1 MMDRFQQTVVIAEAD
16 LAGPVIGFH
25 LDPKRVTF
33 RVFYTPGQA
42 RFISEWAAELIKR
55 SEKPLLIFPAGFF
68 TAENFAVGL
77 IASDGHRYG
86 EAIGIGGV
94 FVVQDGRPEIRWLEP
109 QPVAPGE
116 KFDQAVQ
123 AFPVYVSR
131 GVIPPLNQHE
141 TRAPR
146 TVIVETRAGDYLWL
160 ISPTDLFRTVDLAQW
175 LIDSDLDVYNALN
188 LDGGRSAGYWAGRD
202 DFMDTR
208 VPLPA
213 VIAVYA
219 K

>member
-1 MMDRFQQTVVIAEAD
+1 MDRFQQKVAIADAN
-16 LAGPVIGFH
+16 LTGPVIGFH
-25 LDPKRVTF
+25 LDPKRVVF
-33 RVFYTPGQA
+33 RVFYAPGRAQ
-42 RFISEWAAELIKR
+42 FISEWAVDLIQR
-55 SEKPLLIFPAGFF
+55 GEKPLLIFPAGFF
-68 TAENFAVGL
+68 TAEHFALGL
-77 IASDGHRYG
+77 LVADGYRYG

-109 QPVAPGE
+109 QPVRPGE
-116 KFDQAVQ
+116 SFDQAVQ

-131 GVIPPLNQHE
+131 GVIPPLNEHQ

-146 TVIVETRAGDYLWL
+146 TVIVETRAGDFIWL
-160 ISPTDLFRTVDLAQW
+160 ISPTDLFRTVDLARW
-175 LIDSDLDVYNALN
+175 LIDSDLEVYNALN
-188 LDGGRSAGYWAGRD
+188 LDGGRSAGYWAGND
-202 DFMDTR
+202 DVLDSH